1 MKFILT
7 AGGTGGHIYPALSV
21 LEEIKKDKKNS
32 YLYIG
37 TKNRMEN
44 DLIPGLGI
52 PYEGLEIYGL
62 SKTNIIRNIKNINCI
77 RLSYKKCLDIMDEFK
92 PDAVI
97 AFGGY
102 VTFPVCLAAKKR
114 GIKVFLHE
122 QNMLP
127 GKTNIF
133 LSRKVDAVFT
143 SFKEGKRKLKCKNII
158 YTGNPVSQRAIEC
171 KKYDKTDLGFKKDK
185 KLIIIVM
192 GSLGSTSVNEKLL
205 DFLRTYER
213 EDSEILFI
221 TGKSSYKE
229 LNNNLIVPKSTKIV
243 PFFDNLPSLMKSA
256 DLIISRAGASTI
268 AEIMATKTPS
278 ILVPSPYVANNHQY
292 YNALDLV
299 NKKISIMIEEKDLN
313 KESLI
318 EAIDEMFSEE
328 TYKEVKENLKEIKDI
343 SSSTIILDEV
353 KKILKGNNEKDTK
366 KKKN

>member
-21 LEEIKKDKKNS
+21 LDEIKKDKRNE

-37 TKNRMEN
+37 TKDRMEN
-44 DLIPGLGI
+44 DLIPSLGI
-52 PYEGLEIYGL
+52 PYEGIEIYGL
-62 SKTNIIRNIKNINCI
+62 SKTNMIRNIKNIKCI
-77 RLSYKKCLDIMDEFK
+77 SSSYKKCLKIMDEFK

-102 VTFPVCLAAKKR
+102 VTLPVCLAARKR
-114 GIKVFLHE
+114 GINVFLHE

-133 LSRKVDAVFT
+133 LSRKVDAVFI
-143 SFKEGKRKLKCKNII
+143 SFKEGTKRIRNKNVI
-158 YTGNPVSQRAIEC
+158 YTGNPVSQRAVEC
-171 KKYDKTDLGFKKDK
+171 RAYNKTDLGFDKKK

-221 TGKSSYKE
+221 TGKTSYQE
-229 LNNNLIVPKSTKIV
+229 LNNNLIVPKNTKIM

-268 AEIMATKTPS
+268 AEIIATRIPS
-278 ILVPSPYVANNHQY
+278 ILIPSPYVANNHQY

-299 NKKISIMIEEKDLN
+299 NKNISIMIEEKDLN

-318 EAIDEMFSEE
+318 NAIDEMFEE
-328 TYKEVKENLKEIKDI
+328 NKYKEVKEILTSMENVN
-343 SSSTIILDEV
+343 SSTMIIDEV
-353 KKILKGNNEKDTK
+353 KRIIKEKNEKK
-366 KKKN
+366 K

>member
-21 LEEIKKDKKNS
+21 LEEIKKDKRNE

-44 DLIPGLGI
+44 DLIPSMGI

-62 SKTNIIRNIKNINCI
+62 SKTNMVRNIKNVKCI
-77 RLSYKKCLDIMDEFK
+77 KDAYNKCLKIMDDFN

-102 VTFPVCLAAKKR
+102 VTLPVCLAAKKK
-114 GIKVFLHE
+114 GVKVFLHE

-133 LSRKVDAVFT
+133 LSSKVDAVFV
-143 SFKEGKRKLKCKNII
+143 SFKDGTRRLRCKNII

-171 KKYDKTDLGFKKDK
+171 KKYNKTDLGFDKDK

-221 TGKSSYKE
+221 TGKNSYAE

-278 ILVPSPYVANNHQY
+278 ILIPSPYVANNHQY

-313 KESLI
+313 KDSLI
-318 EAIDEMFSEE
+318 EAIDEMFDEKTLEE
-328 TYKEVKENLKEIKDI
+328 VRENLKEIKDI
-343 SSSTIILDEV
+343 SSSTIIMEEV
-353 KKILKGNNEKDTK
+353 KKIIKGKDEKQK
-366 KKKN
+366 KEEI

>member
-21 LEEIKKDKKNS
+21 LDEIKKDKKNE

-44 DLIPGLGI
+44 DLIPGMGI
-52 PYEGLEIYGL
+52 PYVGIEIYGL
-62 SKTNIIRNIKNINCI
+62 SKTNIIRNVKNVACI
-77 RLSYKKCLDIMDEFK
+77 LKSYKKCLKIMDEFK

-102 VTFPVCLAAKKR
+102 VTLPVCLAAKKR

-127 GKTNIF
+127 GKTNIY
-133 LSRKVDAVFT
+133 LSKKVDAVFT
-143 SFKEGKRKLKCKNII
+143 SFKDGNLKLKCNKVI
-158 YTGNPVSQRAIEC
+158 YTGNPVSQRAVEC
-171 KKYDKTDLGFKKDK
+171 KKYDKTDLGFSKNK

-213 EDSEILFI
+213 DDTEILFI
-221 TGKSSYKE
+221 TGKKSYVD
-229 LNNNLIVPKSTKIV
+229 LNNNLVVPKSTRIV

-278 ILVPSPYVANNHQY
+278 ILIPSPYVANNHQY

-299 NKKISIMIEEKDLN
+299 NKNISLLIEEKDLD
-313 KESLI
+313 KKTLI
-318 EAIDEMFSEE
+318 DAIDEMFDEK
-328 TYKEVKENLKEIKDI
+328 TFKEVKQNLKEIKDI
-343 SSSTIILDEV
+343 NSSTIIMDEIY
-353 KKILKGNNEKDTK
+353 KILKENNEKKGK
-366 KKKN
+366 KKI

>member
-21 LEEIKKDKKNS
+21 LDEIKKDKKNE

-37 TKNRMEN
+37 TEDRMESE
-44 DLIPGLGI
+44 LIPDMGI
-52 PYEGLEIYGL
+52 PFVGLEIYGL
-62 SKTNIIRNIKNINCI
+62 SKTNIIRDIKNIGCI
-77 RLSYKKCLDIMDEFK
+77 VSSYRKCLKIMDEFK

-102 VTFPVCLAAKKR
+102 VTLPVCLAAKKR
-114 GIKVFLHE
+114 KVKVFLHE

-133 LSRKVDAVFT
+133 LSKYADAAFT
-143 SFKEGKRKLKCKNII
+143 SFKDGMRKLKCKNII

-171 KKYDKTDLGFKKDK
+171 KKYNKTNLGFTKEK
-185 KLIIIVM
+185 KLIVIVM
-192 GSLGSTSVNEKLL
+192 GSLGSTSVNEKIL
-205 DFLRTYER
+205 DFLRTFER
-213 EDSEILFI
+213 EDTEILFI
-221 TGKSSYKE
+221 TGKKSFND

-243 PFFDNLPSLMKSA
+243 PFFDNLPTIMKSS

-278 ILVPSPYVANNHQY
+278 ILIPSPYVANNHQY

-299 NKKISIMIEEKDLN
+299 NKKISIMLEEKDLN
-313 KESLI
+313 TENLTN
-318 EAIDEMFSEE
+318 AIDEMFDEE
-328 TYKEVKENLKEIKDI
+328 TFKEVRNNLREIKDI
-343 SSSTIILDEV
+343 SSSTIILDKVKEILGNKNEKKSK
-353 KKILKGNNEKDTK
+353 KKI
-366 KKKN
+366 

>member
-21 LEEIKKDKKNS
+21 LDEIKKDKKNE

-44 DLIPGLGI
+44 DLIPGMGI
-52 PYEGLEIYGL
+52 PYVGIEIYGL
-62 SKTNIIRNIKNINCI
+62 SKTNIIRNVKNVACI
-77 RLSYKKCLDIMDEFK
+77 LKSYKKCLKIMDEFK

-102 VTFPVCLAAKKR
+102 VTLPVCLAAKKR

-127 GKTNIF
+127 GKTNIY
-133 LSRKVDAVFT
+133 LSKKVDAVFT
-143 SFKEGKRKLKCKNII
+143 SFKDGNLKLKCDRVI
-158 YTGNPVSQRAIEC
+158 YTGNPVSQRAVEC
-171 KKYDKTDLGFKKDK
+171 KKYDKTDLGFSKNK

-213 EDSEILFI
+213 DDTEILFI
-221 TGKSSYKE
+221 TGKKSYVD
-229 LNNNLIVPKSTKIV
+229 LNNNLVVPKSTRIV

-278 ILVPSPYVANNHQY
+278 ILIPSPYVANNHQY

-299 NKKISIMIEEKDLN
+299 NKNISLLIEEKDLD
-313 KESLI
+313 KKTLI
-318 EAIDEMFSEE
+318 DAIDEMFDEK
-328 TYKEVKENLKEIKDI
+328 TFKEVKQNLKEIKDI
-343 SSSTIILDEV
+343 NSSTIIMDEIY
-353 KKILKGNNEKDTK
+353 KILKENNEKKGK
-366 KKKN
+366 KKI

>member
-21 LEEIKKDKKNS
+21 LDEIKKDKKND

-44 DLIPGLGI
+44 DLIPSMGI

-62 SKTNIIRNIKNINCI
+62 SKTNMIRNIKNVKCI
-77 RLSYKKCLDIMDEFK
+77 KSSYNRCLEIMDEFK

-102 VTFPVCLAAKKR
+102 VTLPVCLAAKKR

-127 GKTNIF
+127 GKTNIY
-133 LSRKVDAVFT
+133 LSRKVDAVFV
-143 SFKEGKRKLKCKNII
+143 SFKEGKKRLRCKNII
-158 YTGNPVSQRAIEC
+158 YTGNPVSQRAIES
-171 KKYDKTDLGFKKDK
+171 KKFDKTELGFSKDK

-192 GSLGSTSVNEKLL
+192 GSLGSTSVNLKLL

-213 EDSEILFI
+213 EDTEILFI
-221 TGKSSYKE
+221 SGKTSYQE
-229 LNNNLIVPKSTKIV
+229 LSNNLIVPKSTKIV

-268 AEIMATKTPS
+268 SEIMATKIPS

-299 NKKISIMIEEKDLN
+299 NKNVSVMIEEKDLN
-313 KESLI
+313 KNSLI
-318 EAIDEMFSEE
+318 EAIDKIFDKDKF
-328 TYKEVKENLKEIKDI
+328 KEIKENLNQIKDI
-343 SSSTIILDEV
+343 SSSSIILDEV
-353 KKILKGNNEKDTK
+353 KRIIKEKNEKGK
-366 KKKN
+366 KEKN

>member
-1 MKFILT
+1 MNFILT

-21 LEEIKKDKKNS
+21 LDEIKKDKKNK

-44 DLIPGLGI
+44 DLIPSMGI
-52 PYEGLEIYGL
+52 PYEGIEIYGL
-62 SKTNIIRNIKNINCI
+62 SKTNMIRNIKNVNCI
-77 RLSYKKCLDIMDEFK
+77 RKSYNRCLEIMDEFK

-102 VTFPVCLAAKKR
+102 VTLPVCMAAKKK
-114 GIKVFLHE
+114 GVKVFLHE

-127 GKTNIF
+127 GKTNIY
-133 LSRKVDAVFT
+133 LSKKADAVFV
-143 SFKEGKRKLKCKNII
+143 SFKDGTRKLKCKKII

-171 KKYDKTDLGFKKDK
+171 KKYDKTDLGFSKDK

-221 TGKSSYKE
+221 TGKTSYND
-229 LNNNLIVPKSTKIV
+229 LSNNLIVPKGTKIV

-278 ILVPSPYVANNHQY
+278 ILIPSPYVANNHQY

-299 NKKISIMIEEKDLN
+299 NKKISYLIEEKDLN
-313 KESLI
+313 KDTLV
-318 EAIDEMFSEE
+318 EAIDYMFDPKTE
-328 TYKEVKENLKEIKDI
+328 KEVKENLKDVKDI
-343 SSSTIILDEV
+343 SSSTIILDEI
-353 KKILKGNNEKDTK
+353 KKIIKGKNEEESKEEI
-366 KKKN
+366 

>member
-21 LEEIKKDKKNS
+21 LDEIKKDKKNE

-44 DLIPGLGI
+44 DLIPSMGI
-52 PYEGLEIYGL
+52 PYVGIEIYGL
-62 SKTNIIRNIKNINCI
+62 SKTNMIRNVKNIACI
-77 RLSYKKCLDIMDEFK
+77 LKSYKKCLKIIDEFK

-102 VTFPVCLAAKKR
+102 VTLPVCLAAKKR
-114 GIKVFLHE
+114 GVKVFLHE

-127 GKTNIF
+127 GKTNIY
-133 LSRKVDAVFT
+133 LSKKVDAVFT
-143 SFKEGKRKLKCKNII
+143 SFKEGNLKLKCDNII
-158 YTGNPVSQRAIEC
+158 YTGNPVSQRAVEC
-171 KKYDKTDLGFKKDK
+171 KKYDKTELGVDKKK

-192 GSLGSTSVNEKLL
+192 GSLGSTCVNEKLL

-213 EDSEILFI
+213 EDTEILFI
-221 TGKSSYKE
+221 TGKKSYND
-229 LNNNLIVPKSTKIV
+229 LNNNLVVPKSTRIIS
-243 PFFDNLPSLMKSA
+243 FFENLPSLMKSA

-278 ILVPSPYVANNHQY
+278 ILIPSPYVANIHQY

-299 NKKISIMIEEKDLN
+299 NKNISLLIEEKDLD
-313 KESLI
+313 KKTLI
-318 EAIDEMFSEE
+318 DAIDEMFDGK
-328 TYKEVKENLKEIKDI
+328 TFKEVKNNLKEIRDI
-343 SSSTIILDEV
+343 NSSTIIMDEIY
-353 KKILKGNNEKDTK
+353 KILKGKNEKKGK
-366 KKKN
+366 KKI

>member
-21 LEEIKKDKKNS
+21 LDEIKKDKSNQ

-37 TKNRMEN
+37 TKDRMEN
-44 DLIPGLGI
+44 DLIPSMGI
-52 PYEGLEIYGL
+52 PYEGIEIYGL
-62 SKTNIIRNIKNINCI
+62 SKTSIRRNVKNVKNIV
-77 RLSYKKCLDIMDEFK
+77 SAYKRCLKIMDSFK

-102 VTFPVCLAAKKR
+102 VTLPVCLAARKK

-133 LSRKVDAVFT
+133 LSRKVDEVFI
-143 SFKEGKRKLKCKNII
+143 SFKDGKNKLKCKKVI

-171 KKYDKTDLGFKKDK
+171 KPYDKTELGFSKNK

-192 GSLGSTSVNEKLL
+192 GSLGSTSVNERLL

-221 TGKSSYKE
+221 TGKKSYST
-229 LNNNLIVPKSTKIV
+229 LSNNLIVPKSTKIV
-243 PFFDNLPSLMKSA
+243 PFFENLPSLMKSA

-278 ILVPSPYVANNHQY
+278 ILIPSPYVANNHQY

-299 NKKISIMIEEKDLN
+299 NKKISILLEEKDLDKN
-313 KESLI
+313 SLI
-318 EAIDEMFSEE
+318 NTIDEIFSEKRL
-328 TYKEVKENLKEIKDI
+328 KEIKENLSKIKDI
-343 SSSTIILDEV
+343 SSSSKIMDEV
-353 KKILKGNNEKDTK
+353 YKELKGKNDKKEKE
-366 KKKN
+366 KN

>member
-1 MKFILT
+1 MRFILT

-21 LEEIKKDKKNS
+21 LEEIKKDKKNE

-37 TKNRMEN
+37 TKDRMEN
-44 DLIPGLGI
+44 DLIPSMGI
-52 PYEGLEIYGL
+52 PYEGINIYGL
-62 SKTNIIRNIKNINCI
+62 SKTNIIKNIKNIKLINN
-77 RLSYKKCLDIMDEFK
+77 SYKKCLKIMDEFK

-102 VTFPVCLAAKKR
+102 VTLPVCLAAKKR
-114 GIKVFLHE
+114 KVKVFLHE

-133 LSRKVDAVFT
+133 LSKKVDAVFV
-143 SFKEGKRKLKCKNII
+143 SFKEGTRKLKCKNII
-158 YTGNPVSQRAIEC
+158 YTGNPVSQRAVET
-171 KKYDKTDLGFKKDK
+171 KKFDKTELGFSKNK

-213 EDSEILFI
+213 EDTEILFI
-221 TGKSSYKE
+221 TGKKSFAE
-229 LNNNLIVPKSTKIV
+229 LNNNLIVPKSTKII
-243 PFFDNLPSLMKSA
+243 PFFENLPSLMKSA

-278 ILVPSPYVANNHQY
+278 ILIPSPYVANNHQY

-299 NKKISIMIEEKDLN
+299 DKNISIMLEEKDLN
-313 KESLI
+313 KQSLI
-318 EAIDEMFSEE
+318 EAIDEIF
-328 TYKEVKENLKEIKDI
+328 KEDTFKEIKKNLREIKDM
-343 SSSTIILDEV
+343 SSSTIIMEEIYKVIKGKNGKKED
-353 KKILKGNNEKDTK
+353 KKI
-366 KKKN
+366 

>member
-1 MKFILT
+1 MRFILT

-21 LEEIKKDKKNS
+21 LEEIKKDKKNE

-44 DLIPGLGI
+44 DLIPGMGI

-62 SKTNIIRNIKNINCI
+62 SKTNMIRNVKNVKCI
-77 RLSYKKCLDIMDEFK
+77 QNSYKKCLKIMDEFK

-102 VTFPVCLAAKKR
+102 VTLPVCLAAKKK

-127 GKTNIF
+127 GKTNIY
-133 LSRKVDAVFT
+133 LSRKVDAVFV
-143 SFKEGKRKLKCKNII
+143 SFKDGTRRLRCKNII

-171 KKYDKTDLGFKKDK
+171 KKYDKTDLGFSKNK

-213 EDSEILFI
+213 ENTEILFI
-221 TGKSSYKE
+221 TGKKSYAE

-256 DLIISRAGASTI
+256 DLIVSRAGASTI

-313 KESLI
+313 KNTLI

-328 TYKEVKENLKEIKDI
+328 TFKEVKENLKEIKDI

-353 KKILKGNNEKDTK
+353 KKILKGKDEKKTK
-366 KKKN
+366 EKN

>member
-21 LEEIKKDKKNS
+21 LEEIKKDKNNE

-44 DLIPGLGI
+44 DLIPSMGI

-62 SKTNIIRNIKNINCI
+62 SKNVFKNIKNIKCI
-77 RLSYKKCLDIMDEFK
+77 MDSYKKCLKIIDEFK

-102 VTFPVCLAAKKR
+102 VTLPVCLAAKKR
-114 GIKVFLHE
+114 KVKIFIHE

-127 GKTNIF
+127 GKSNIY
-133 LSRKVDAVFT
+133 LSKKADAVFI
-143 SFKEGKRKLKCKNII
+143 SFKDGKRKLKNKNII
-158 YTGNPVSQRAIEC
+158 YTGNPVSQRAKEC
-171 KKYDKTDLGFKKDK
+171 KKYNKTDLGFDKNK

-192 GSLGSTSVNEKLL
+192 GSLGSTSVNDKLL
-205 DFLRTYER
+205 DFLRTYEK
-213 EDSEILFI
+213 DDTEILFI
-221 TGKSSYKE
+221 TGKGSYTE
-229 LNNNLIVPKSTKIV
+229 LNNNLVVPKSTKIV

-278 ILVPSPYVANNHQY
+278 ILIPSPYVANNHQY

-299 NKKISIMIEEKDLN
+299 NQKISILLEEKDLN
-313 KESLI
+313 KNSLVD
-318 EAIDEMFSEE
+318 AIDEIFSEN
-328 TYKEVKENLKEIKDI
+328 TSKEIKKNLNEITVLD
-343 SSSTIILDEV
+343 SSTIILDEV
-353 KKILKGNNEKDTK
+353 KKIIKGKNEKK
-366 KKKN
+366 KVKKEI

>member
-21 LEEIKKDKKNS
+21 LNEIKKDKSNE

-37 TKNRMEN
+37 TIDRMES
-44 DLIPGLGI
+44 DLIPGMGI

-62 SKTNIIRNIKNINCI
+62 SKTNIFKNVKNVQCIIK
-77 RLSYKKCLDIMDEFK
+77 SYKKCLKIMDKFK

-102 VTFPVCLAAKKR
+102 VTLPVCLAAKKR
-114 GIKVFLHE
+114 GVKVFLHE

-133 LSRKVDAVFT
+133 LSKKVDAVFV
-143 SFKEGKRKLKCKNII
+143 SFKDGTRKLKCKNII
-158 YTGNPVSQRAIEC
+158 YTGNPVSQRAVET
-171 KKYDKTDLGFKKDK
+171 KKYDKTELGFSKDK

-205 DFLRTYER
+205 DFLRTFDR
-213 EDSEILFI
+213 EDIEILFI
-221 TGKSSYKE
+221 TGKKSFAD
-229 LNNNLIVPKSTKIV
+229 LNNNLVVPKCTKIV

-278 ILVPSPYVANNHQY
+278 ILIPSPYVANNHQY

-299 NKKISIMIEEKDLN
+299 EKNISIMLEEKDLN
-313 KESLI
+313 KETLT
-318 EAIDEMFSEE
+318 EAIDEMFKED
-328 TYKEVKENLKEIKDI
+328 TLKEVRKNLKEIKDL
-343 SSSTIILDEV
+343 SSSTIIIDEMT
-353 KKILKGNNEKDTK
+353 KIIKDK
-366 KKKN
+366 NGKKKNKKI

>member
-1 MKFILT
+1 MKYILT

-21 LEEIKKDKKNS
+21 LDEIKKDKSNK

-44 DLIPGLGI
+44 DLIPSLGI
-52 PYEGLEIYGL
+52 PYEGIEIYGL
-62 SKTNIIRNIKNINCI
+62 SKTNMVRNIKNINCI
-77 RLSYKKCLDIMDEFK
+77 KKSYNKCLSIMDEFK

-102 VTFPVCLAAKKR
+102 VTLPVCLAAKKR

-133 LSRKVDAVFT
+133 LSRKVDAVFV
-143 SFKEGKRKLKCKNII
+143 SFKDGTRKLKNKNII
-158 YTGNPVSQRAIEC
+158 YTGNPVSQRALEC
-171 KKYDKTDLGFKKDK
+171 KKYNKTDLGFDKNK

-192 GSLGSTSVNEKLL
+192 GSLGSESVNEKLL
-205 DFLRTYER
+205 DFLRTYEK
-213 EDSEILFI
+213 DDTEILFI
-221 TGKSSYKE
+221 TGKKSYAE
-229 LNNNLIVPKSTKIV
+229 LNNNLVVPKSTKIV

-268 AEIMATKTPS
+268 AEIMATKIPS

-299 NKKISIMIEEKDLN
+299 DKKVSILVEEKDLN
-313 KESLI
+313 KDNLI
-318 EAIDEMFSEE
+318 KAIDEIFDPE
-328 TYKEVKENLKEIKDI
+328 TLKEAKDNLNKI
-343 SSSTIILDEV
+343 EGIESSTIIMNEV
-353 KKILKGNNEKDTK
+353 KKIIKGKNDK
-366 KKKN
+366 KKEKEI

>member
-21 LEEIKKDKKNS
+21 LEEIKKDKKNE

-37 TKNRMEN
+37 TTNRMESE
-44 DLIPGLGI
+44 LIPSMGI
-52 PYEGLEIYGL
+52 PYEGIEIYGL
-62 SKTNIIRNIKNINCI
+62 SKTNIMRDIKNIKCI
-77 RLSYKKCLDIMDEFK
+77 NNSYKKCLHIMDEFK

-102 VTFPVCLAAKKR
+102 VTLPVCLAAKKR
-114 GIKVFLHE
+114 KIKVFLHE

-133 LSRKVDAVFT
+133 LSRKVDAVFV
-143 SFKEGKRKLKCKNII
+143 SFKDGKRKLKNKNII
-158 YTGNPVSQRAIEC
+158 YTGNPVGQRAVESR
-171 KKYDKTDLGFKKDK
+171 KFNKTDLGFSEDK

-192 GSLGSTSVNEKLL
+192 GSLGSESVNEKLL

-213 EDSEILFI
+213 KDSEILFI
-221 TGKSSYKE
+221 TGKKSYSD
-229 LNNNLIVPKSTKIV
+229 LNNNLIVPKSTRIV
-243 PFFDNLPSLMKSA
+243 EFFDNLPSLMKSA

-268 AEIMATKTPS
+268 AEIVATRIPS

-299 NKKISIMIEEKDLN
+299 NKKASILLEEKDLN
-313 KESLI
+313 KENLI
-318 EAIDEMFSEE
+318 NAIDTILEE
-328 TYKEVKENLKEIKDI
+328 KTFEEAKHNLKSIKNID
-343 SSSTIILDEV
+343 SSTIIMNEV
-353 KKILKGNNEKDTK
+353 KKIIKGKDEK
-366 KKKN
+366 KKEKEV

>member
-21 LEEIKKDKKNS
+21 LDEIKKDKNNQ

-37 TKNRMEN
+37 TKDRMESE
-44 DLIPGLGI
+44 LIPSMGI
-52 PYEGLEIYGL
+52 PYESIEVYGL
-62 SKTNIIRNIKNINCI
+62 SKTNMLQNIHNIKCIRN
-77 RLSYKKCLDIMDEFK
+77 SYKKCLKIMDDFK

-102 VTFPVCLAAKKR
+102 VTLPVCLAAKKR
-114 GIKVFLHE
+114 GVKVFLHE

-127 GKTNIF
+127 GKSNIF
-133 LSRKVDAVFT
+133 VSKKADAVFV
-143 SFKEGKRKLKCKNII
+143 SFKDGTRKLKCKKII
-158 YTGNPVSQRAIEC
+158 YTGNPVSQRAVEI
-171 KKYDKTDLGFKKDK
+171 KKFDKTELGFSKDK

-192 GSLGSTSVNEKLL
+192 GSLGSTSVNERLL
-205 DFLRTYER
+205 EFLRSYER
-213 EDSEILFI
+213 EDTEILFI
-221 TGKSSYKE
+221 TGKKSFAT

-243 PFFDNLPSLMKSA
+243 PFFENLPGIMKSA

-278 ILVPSPYVANNHQY
+278 ILIPSPYVANNHQY

-299 NKKISIMIEEKDLN
+299 NKNISIMLEEKDLN

-318 EAIDEMFSEE
+318 EAIDEIF
-328 TYKEVKENLKEIKDI
+328 KEDTFKEIKKNLKEIKDI
-343 SSSTIILDEV
+343 SSSTIIMEEIY
-353 KKILKGNNEKDTK
+353 KELKGKNGK
-366 KKKN
+366 KED

>member
-21 LEEIKKDKKNS
+21 LEEIKKDKKNE

-37 TKNRMEN
+37 TKNRMES
-44 DLIPGLGI
+44 DLIPSLGI
-52 PYEGLEIYGL
+52 PYEGIEIYGL
-62 SKTNIIRNIKNINCI
+62 SKTNLIRNIKNLKCI
-77 RLSYKKCLDIMDEFK
+77 KNSYNRCLDIMDEFK

-102 VTFPVCLAAKKR
+102 VTLPVCLAARKK
-114 GIKVFLHE
+114 GVKVFLHE

-127 GKTNIF
+127 GKTNIY
-133 LSRKVDAVFT
+133 LSKKVDAVFV
-143 SFKEGKRKLKCKNII
+143 SFKDGTRKLKCKNII

-171 KKYDKTDLGFKKDK
+171 KKYDKTDLGFSKNK

-213 EDSEILFI
+213 DDAEILFI
-221 TGKSSYKE
+221 TGKTSYTD

-278 ILVPSPYVANNHQY
+278 ILIPSPYVANNHQY

-299 NKKISIMIEEKDLN
+299 NKKISYLIEEKDLN
-313 KESLI
+313 KNTLI
-318 EAIDEMFSEE
+318 DAIDYMFEE
-328 TYKEVKENLKEIKDI
+328 KTQKEVKENLSEIKDI
-343 SSSTIILDEV
+343 SSSTIIMDEI
-353 KKILKGNNEKDTK
+353 KKIIKGNNGKG
-366 KKKN
+366 KNEEI